1 MIEELVKEK
10 RKQMDQEETNKMMN
24 AIHEQAYWKRLE
36 AENKRMLSNMDKEL
50 NRKRAKRKE
59 LKQQLFEDTVCF
71 VLMVIALIPTI
82 MLLVVLCY

>member
-36 AENKRMLSNMDKEL
+36 DENKRMLSNMDKEL